1 MKMNDVTGVSTGQLA
16 TEDCSQFYKIAAKR
30 PPLPMP
36 RFNAAALDFA
46 NIARGEDTG
55 DVLLAY
61 EL

>member
-1 MKMNDVTGVSTGQLA
+1 MWVVLRPGVSPGHIA
-16 TEDCSQFYKIAAKR
+16 AEECSQFYNIAAKR
-30 PPLPMP
+30 PPLPAA

-46 NIARGEDTG
+46 NVARGEDTG